1 MTAHGEQPRLIVV
14 AGPNGSGKT
23 SITES
28 LLRHQWFDGCD
39 YINPDLI
46 ARDEFGDWN
55 SPDAVLKA
63 AKVAGERREGCL
75 SDARSL
81 AFETVFS
88 APDKVDY
95 VRRAKEA
102 GFFVRMFFIGTSSPA
117 INAARIAQRV
127 LEGGH
132 EVPISKIISRY
143 AKSITNCAAVSKE
156 VDRLYV
162 YDNSQEDAVPQLLF
176 RASSGKLVKQYENC
190 PNWANI
196 IFNSI
201 EYQR

>member
-1 MTAHGEQPRLIVV
+1 MSTYVEQPRLIIV

-28 LLRHQWFDGCD
+28 LLRHRWFDGCD

-63 AKVAGERREGCL
+63 AKAADARREYCL
-75 SDARSL
+75 NLARSL

-95 VRRAKEA
+95 VRRARET

-143 AKSITNCAAVSKE
+143 AKSITNCAAISKE

-162 YDNSQEDAVPQLLF
+162 YDNSQDDAMPKLLF
-176 RASSGKLVKQYENC
+176 RTSDGKLVKQYENC
-190 PNWANI
+190 PQWTNVIFDSIAN
-196 IFNSI
+196 
-201 EYQR
+201 QH

>member
-1 MTAHGEQPRLIVV
+1 MTVHTEQPVLIVV

-63 AKVAGERREGCL
+63 AKVAGHRREQCL
-75 SDARSL
+75 ISARSL

-102 GFFVRMFFIGTSSPA
+102 GFFVRMFFIGTFSPT
-117 INAARIAQRV
+117 INAERIAQRV

-143 AKSITNCAAVSKE
+143 AKSITNCAAISKE

-162 YDNSQEDAVPQLLF
+162 YDNSLDNIEPRLLF
-176 RASSGKLVKQYENC
+176 RASNGELVKQYENR
-190 PNWANI
+190 PDWTNM
-196 IFNSI
+196 IFDMFNTP
-201 EYQR
+201 R